1 MATSYRTENDSMG
14 EIKVESSKLWGA
26 QTQRSYENFDIGR
39 GSTQMPLEVVHAQ
52 AIVKRCAALA
62 NFKIGKLDK
71 EKCDL
76 ITKAADEVIGGLLD
90 THFPLVVWQTGS
102 GTQTNMNVNEV
113 ISNRCSDFAGTPRG
127 SKAPIHPNDHV
138 NMSQSSNDSFP
149 TAMHISL
156 ATSVIKHVIPAI
168 KTLRGTFHEKANE
181 FMNIV
186 KIGRTHLMDATPVTV
201 GQEFSGYV
209 QQLDNGLRSIN
220 NALPMLY
227 EVALG
232 GTAVGTGLNTHP
244 DWATTVANE
253 IAKFTKLPFVT
264 APNKFEALS
273 SHDAVVEM
281 SSALKRVAISL
292 MKIANDIRW
301 SASGPRSGLQE
312 LEIPSNEPG
321 SSIMPGKVNPTQ
333 CEALTMVCTQVI
345 GNDATIS
352 VAGTQGNFQLNVY
365 KPVMIFN
372 ALQSCR
378 LLADSMNAFNRNC
391 AVGILPRREQL
402 DTNLR
407 NSLMLV
413 TALNPYIGYDKASK
427 VAKKAYNENS
437 TLREAIIALG
447 YMTGEEFDKAVVPE
461 NMVGSKL

>member
-1 MATSYRTENDSMG
+1 METSFRTEKDSMG
-14 EIKVESSKLWGA
+14 DIKVESSKLWGA

-39 GSTQMPLEVVHAQ
+39 GTTQMPMEVVRAQ
-52 AIVKRCAALA
+52 AVVKRCAAIA
-62 NFKIGKLDK
+62 NFKIGKLEK
-71 EKCDL
+71 EKCAL
-76 ITKAADEVIGGLLD
+76 ITKAADEIINGLLD

-127 SKAPIHPNDHV
+127 SKQPIHPNDHV

-156 ATSVIKHVIPAI
+156 ATAVVRHVVPALKELRTTFKH
-168 KTLRGTFHEKANE
+168 KANE

-209 QQLDNGLRSIN
+209 QQLDNGLRSIH

-244 DWATTVANE
+244 DWAVTVANE
-253 IAKFTKLPFVT
+253 IAEFTKMPFIT

-345 GNDATIS
+345 GNDTAIS

-378 LLADSMNAFNRNC
+378 LLSDSMNAFNRNC
-391 AVGILPRREQL
+391 AIGILPRKEQL

-413 TALNPYIGYDKASK
+413 TALNPHIGYDKASK
-427 VAKKAYNENS
+427 VAKKAYTENS
-437 TLREAIIALG
+437 TLRSAIIELG

-461 NMVGSKL
+461 NMVGKL

>member
-253 IAKFTKLPFVT
+253 IAKFTKLSFVT

-312 LEIPSNEPG
+312 LEIPSNEPV

-461 NMVGSKL
+461 NMVGKL

>member
-209 QQLDNGLRSIN
+209 QQLDNGLRSIH

-461 NMVGSKL
+461 NMVGKL

>member
-378 LLADSMNAFNRNC
+378 LLADAMNAFNRNC

-461 NMVGSKL
+461 NMVGKL